1 MFTCRND
8 VPCFMPCDM
17 YLIIVSCQYL
27 SYGETWEVPTSHKH
41 CLWPK
46 SMSLPWCK
54 VIWIKSRPLIRKVQ
68 NLCLARI
75 FLWRNIGSSNTTQRS
90 TWPKV
95 IWLSLRSLEWK
106 NYYLCLLCTVL
117 KEKYGKFLFFSKNF
131 RIIKVNHSKL
141 PHVFVHCSS

>member
-1 MFTCRND
+1 M
-8 VPCFMPCDM
+8 M
-17 YLIIVSCQYL
+17 YLVSCLVTCIWLLCPVNIFLMEKHGKFLLHTNIACDLKVCHYL
-27 SYGETWEVPTSHKH
+27 DD
-41 CLWPK
+41 
-46 SMSLPWCK
+46 
-54 VIWIKSRPLIRKVQ
+54 IWIKSRPLIRKVQ
-68 NLCLARI
+68 NLCPARI
-75 FLWRNIGSSNTTQRS
+75 FLLRNIGSSNTTQRS